1 MMKRFGFL
9 VILAVFV
16 AWATPA
22 ASDEK
27 PEFLA
32 AFDPAGDAIQLE
44 FENQVDPACYWQ
56 PYQLRDAIAAELEAL
71 GISIAK
77 SSLYVL
83 EVMSWGLATDDLHCA
98 VVLEMKLRRHG
109 VRADVTP
116 DRTVSTELLLWD
128 ESDMLFGS
136 KINMQERLEKKA
148 SAQVGNLYKALR

>member
-1 MMKRFGFL
+1 MKRYGSL
-9 VILAVFV
+9 VILAVFLG
-16 AWATPA
+16 WTTPA
-22 ASDEK
+22 VSDEK

-32 AFDPAGDAIQLE
+32 AFDPARDAIQLE

-56 PYQLRDAIAAELEAL
+56 PYQLRDAIAAELERL
-71 GISIAK
+71 GLTIAG

-83 EVMSWGLATDDLHCA
+83 DVMSWGLATDELHCA
-98 VVLEMKLRRHG
+98 VVLEMKFRRHG
-109 VRADVTP
+109 VRAEVTP
-116 DRTVSTELLLWD
+116 DRTVSTEMLLWD